1 MKQANSFT
9 SSTSSFSASTLSIP
23 SALAQSTNPGAVDSV
38 FEELVSKLFCCR
50 ILVISTESAQ
60 QFTNQ
65 YFDGIGLVDIF
76 NQLSQLSN
84 LNCEYWSVVCAVHSL
99 TYLFAFLE
107 QQSFVI

>member
-1 MKQANSFT
+1 MHQASSFT

-23 SALAQSTNPGAVDSV
+23 SALAQATNPGSGDSV

-50 ILVISTESAQ
+50 ILLVSTESSQ

-65 YFDGIGLVDIF
+65 NFDGIGLVDIF

-84 LNCEYWSVVCAVHSL
+84 LNCE
-99 TYLFAFLE
+99 FFLLL
-107 QQSFVI
+107 SSHHLLMIFLLKFFFSDYS